1 MRTAAKVD
9 TTQRSIV
16 RALREAGI
24 HVSLTPVGR
33 GFPDAVLSYRGFV
46 CLGEFKS
53 GCRGLNE
60 LQRKFRDEFQG
71 AVIVTNNPEEAVSK
85 FFLEYACGVLG
96 RALG

>member
-24 HVSLTPVGR
+24 SVSVLREGR
-33 GFPDAVLSYRGFV
+33 GIPDLLASYRGYV
-46 CLGEFKS
+46 CCIECKTGNGKP
-53 GCRGLNE
+53 NE
-60 LQRKFRDEFQG
+60 LQRKFRDSFQG

-85 FFLEYACGVLG
+85 FFLEYACGILG
-96 RALG
+96 WVPK